1 MKPVIHKMF
10 LQAGQKGGHLYPFPF
25 RLGKQKGNPAARKIY
40 EGLKKIN
47 FPDGRSNPTT
57 DQYANVFRFTL
68 LTYLALTLN
77 SDTQDWRD
85 SGETITIKP
94 SGGLSDFQEFGKQD
108 FLNIASDVFD
118 VLLNDVGNNRVFHLT
133 SDFVD
138 EAMTFLE
145 ELAGVPDQ
153 NHIAPEA
160 RFPIRMG
167 RLYHATVGKKQEI
180 TRVVKE
186 TASCP
191 FPVTTYIAYPKAP
204 ELVESH
210 VFDELNKQERALALD
225 ELSNLSAIPV
235 VGVRTETANYFITF
249 SSPNPNHTTI
259 EIYAPQN
266 SLQTDAFYFRHQLT
280 GNGEPVAGLPGF
292 VRQSMHQGNPHSWAA
307 YNGARLDY
315 GSEEDRALVA
325 EDIYFGNFK
334 VCTFAAALC
343 HGAIKNESA
352 DLLPVDEFN
361 RVTKIRDAKDEHKI
375 YRVRHVKMP
384 KGSRK
389 RSLVYVPR
397 KHHEVSGHWREYQSG
412 KRVFI
417 KDYSRGNEAL
427 GKITKE
433 YVYDTEKEDS

>member
-25 RLGKQKGNPAARKIY
+25 KLGKQ

-47 FPDGRSNPTT
+47 FPDGHSTPTT

-77 SDTQDWRD
+77 GDTQDWRD

-94 SGGLSDFQEFGKQD
+94 SGGLSDFQESGKQD
-108 FLNIASDVFD
+108 LLNIASDVFD

-133 SDFVD
+133 STFVD

-153 NHIAPEA
+153 NHIAPEDK
-160 RFPIRMG
+160 FPMRAG
-167 RLYHATVGKKQEI
+167 RLYHATVEMKQEI

-191 FPVTTYIAYPKAP
+191 FPVTTYLAYPQIP
-204 ELVESH
+204 ELIEPH
-210 VFDELNKQERALALD
+210 VLDGLD
-225 ELSNLSAIPV
+225 ESNIPILGAIPV

-249 SSPNPNHTTI
+249 ASPNPNHTTV

-266 SLQTDAFYFRHQLT
+266 SLQTDAFYFKQQPEYL
-280 GNGEPVAGLPGF
+280 NASGEPVAGLPGF
-292 VRQSMHQGNPHSWAA
+292 LRQSIHQGGPHSWAA
-307 YNGARLDY
+307 YNDKSVLANKIFDNESTL
-315 GSEEDRALVA
+315 EDRAFVA
-325 EDIYFGNFK
+325 EDLYFGNNK
-334 VCTFAAALC
+334 ICAFAAALC

-375 YRVRHVKMP
+375 YRVRHIKMS

-389 RSLVYVPR
+389 KSLVYVPR
-397 KHHEVSGHWREYQSG
+397 KQHEVSGHWREYKSG

-433 YVYDTEKEDS
+433 YVYDTEKEDA